1 MGILTLKEETILIA
15 LLKLGG
21 EGHGP
26 SLRDELIALSGK
38 SVVYGTLYNSLEY
51 LIRKGYVRSK
61 RGEPTPERGGKA
73 KSLYRITRKGREAL
87 LETKNLREH
96 MWKGLDEADINLGKS
111 V

>member
-15 LLKLGG
+15 LLRIGG

-26 SLRDELIALSGK
+26 SLREELTALSGK

-51 LIRKGYVRSK
+51 LIRKGYVRSQ

-73 KSLYRITRKGREAL
+73 KSLYRITREGREAL
-87 LETKNLREH
+87 LETKNLRKR

-111 V
+111 T

>member
-26 SLRDELIALSGK
+26 SLREELCALTGR

-51 LIRKGYVRSK
+51 LIRKGYVSSQ

-73 KSLYRITRKGREAL
+73 KSLYRITTEGREAL
-87 LETKNLREH
+87 LDTKRLREH
-96 MWKGLDEADINLGKS
+96 LWQDLDEADISLGKTS
-111 V
+111 